1 MKAIRRHVIPF
12 YFNVAAGADVKKE
25 LWTVTRP
32 CIRLREIELYFE
44 SGAREV
50 LFISLYYGDMKIAPI
65 KGEWQGSIGMLRD
78 VIDGLYFRGDK
89 ILMRTRNTDAVN
101 PHWFW
106 GSLEIEVNLHQ

>member
-12 YFNVAAGADVKKE
+12 YFKVDAGADVKKE

-32 CIRLREIELYFE
+32 CVRLREIELYFE
-44 SGAREV
+44 SDAREV

-65 KGEWQGSIGMLRD
+65 KGEWQGSLGMLRD
-78 VIDGLYFRGDK
+78 TIDGLYFRGDK
-89 ILMRTRNTDAVN
+89 ILARMRNTDAVN

-106 GSLEIEVNLHQ
+106 GSLEIEEVEA